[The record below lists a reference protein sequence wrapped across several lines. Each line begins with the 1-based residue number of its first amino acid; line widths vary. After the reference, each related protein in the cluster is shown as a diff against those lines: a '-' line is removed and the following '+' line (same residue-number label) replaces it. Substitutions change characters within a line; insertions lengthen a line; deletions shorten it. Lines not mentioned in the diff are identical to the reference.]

1 MTVVADLVTDVIDD
15 GNFDVDSTRA
25 LRWLNGRHRAMVVKA
40 RSLNKTVEIGPSQVD
55 VAEYPLPA
63 DVIQIRQVVLNGK
76 PIGQITAEDRAA
88 GQAGWLTLSG
98 AGVALAP
105 AEDASGGKEVAI
117 YPAPDLAGL
126 SILLRAACRPG
137 ELVLGDDS
145 TLVVPTEFHDGLVA
159 GAIATG
165 LLRTE
170 QRPDLAANHEGVYQA
185 HSEEYRLQTARLYR
199 GAGPAFIRIAGINA

>member
-25 LRWLNGRHRAMVVKA
+25 LRWLNGRHRAMVIKA
-40 RSLNKTVEIGPSQVD
+40 RALRKSVEIGPT
-55 VAEYPLPA
+55 VAGTQAYALPA
-63 DVIQIRQVVLNGK
+63 GVVQIAQVVLDGK
-76 PIGQITAEDRAA
+76 PIGQITAEDLAA
-88 GQAGWLTLSG
+88 GAAGWLTLSG
-98 AGVALAP
+98 SGVALAP

-117 YPAPDLAGL
+117 YPTPDTSGL
-126 SILLRAACRPG
+126 TIVLRGVWRPDA
-137 ELVLGDDS
+137 LS
-145 TLVVPTEFHDGLVA
+145 TSSDASLVVPAEFHDGLVA

-185 HSEEYRLQTARLYR
+185 HSEEYRLQVARLYR
-199 GAGPAFIRIAGINA
+199 GAGPAFIRVAGINA